1 MELLT
6 QFFSLIV
13 SFVEIVLHLDV
24 HLASLTQSFGAWTY
38 AILFLIIFAET
49 GLVIFPILP
58 GDSLL
63 FAAGAVCAL
72 EGSAIQ
78 VEILVPILII
88 AGVLGNTVNY
98 SVGSFAGP
106 KVFKSESSIFLNKN
120 HLIRTQAFYEK
131 HGAITIIITR
141 FAPLLRTFAPFVAG
155 IGRMPYSKFQIYNVI
170 GAVAWVAGITIAGY
184 VFGNLPVIQRNFH
197 IVILAI
203 IVISAL
209 PAMLA
214 WFKSRRDTSAAK
226 V

>member
-1 MELLT
+1 MELIT
-6 QFFSLIV
+6 QFFTLIT
-13 SFVEIVLHLDV
+13 SFIEIVLHLDV
-24 HLASLTQSFGAWTY
+24 HLASMTQSFGAWTY
-38 AILFLIIFAET
+38 VILFLIIFAET

-78 VEILVPILII
+78 VEILIPLLIL
-88 AGVLGNTVNY
+88 AGVIGNTVNY
-98 SVGSFAGP
+98 AIGAYAGP
-106 KVFKSESSIFLNKN
+106 KVFRSESSMFLNKN

-131 HGAITIIITR
+131 HGAMTIIITR

-155 IGRMPYSKFQIYNVI
+155 IGRMPYSKFQIYNIV

-184 VFGNLPVIQRNFH
+184 IFGNLPVIQRNFH

-203 IVISAL
+203 LIISAM
-209 PAMLA
+209 PAMIA
-214 WFKSRRDTSAAK
+214 WWKARRETSAAK
-226 V
+226 I